1 MRLSVVLENLE
12 VPHLLPL
19 RQAPQPT
26 SRINLARLS
35 HPLLRARTTTTDRQK
50 HLTLPWDKTAETRQ
64 DRASWNNVHPVD
76 GMYVDLPDYREHV
89 GKPLEEPAAQSTA
102 TRFVSRK
109 PGSIQQ
115 QRADAGASEV
125 VGGGRARR
133 SAADNDHIDGSH
145 DDGL

>member
-64 DRASWNNVHPVD
+64 DRASWNNRASWNIQR
-76 GMYVDLPDYREHV
+76 GKLTEIRRQLRNYAKLRDLVERWIDASTELSALKSAQE
-89 GKPLEEPAAQSTA
+89 KPT
-102 TRFVSRK
+102 K
-109 PGSIQQ
+109 
-115 QRADAGASEV
+115 
-125 VGGGRARR
+125 
-133 SAADNDHIDGSH
+133 
-145 DDGL
+145 